1 MQAKFKGCLDFD
13 QPESTI
19 KLTQQSLQWMLT
31 NLAESISRQQQKVIY
46 LSHPQLSH
54 PQHADPKEKAGK
66 KRMGMTKIHQVLAGW
81 ILMLSK
87 RNAT

>member
-1 MQAKFKGCLDFD
+1 MLAKFKGCLDFH

-31 NLAESISRQQQKVIY
+31 ILAESISRQQQKVID
-46 LSHPQLSH
+46 LAH

-66 KRMGMTKIHQVLAGW
+66 KRTGMTRIHQVIAG
-81 ILMLSK
+81 
-87 RNAT
+87 